1 MDDRTPSVG
10 STKAGSIL
18 IVDPDEQAR
27 ARLSEA
33 LGQLGLP
40 VIELDNFEDAL
51 RAAEQAQPSAAI
63 IEVML
68 PTRSGYELCRV
79 LKQRFGADLAVI
91 FVSGQRSDAVDR
103 VAGLL
108 IGADDY
114 LVKPVHPDELL
125 LRTQRLIRQ
134 RDPAD
139 RRHVGLTAREQEVLE
154 LLCDGLHEA
163 AIAELL
169 VITPRTVGKHLEH
182 IFTKLGVHTR
192 AQAVAAAL
200 RDDVAPGVD
209 AACHVAH

>member
-1 MDDRTPSVG
+1 MDNRTASVG
-10 STKAGSIL
+10 PTKPGSIL

-33 LGQLGLP
+33 LGRLGLP
-40 VIELDNFEDAL
+40 LIELENAEDAL
-51 RAAEQAQPSAAI
+51 RAAEEAQPSAAI

-79 LKQRFGADLAVI
+79 LKQRYGADLAVI

-125 LRTQRLIRQ
+125 LRTQRLIRHCH
-134 RDPAD
+134 PAYQP
-139 RRHVGLTAREQEVLE
+139 HAGLTAREQEVLQ
-154 LLCDGLHEA
+154 LLCDGLPEA
-163 AIAELL
+163 AIAERL

-182 IFTKLGVHTR
+182 IFVKLGVHTR

-200 RDDVAPGVD
+200 RSDPLGGVEG
-209 AACHVAH
+209 AHHLAH

>member
-1 MDDRTPSVG
+1 MDNSTPRVG

-18 IVDPDEQAR
+18 IVDPDEHAR

-33 LGQLGLP
+33 LGRLGLP
-40 VIELDNFEDAL
+40 LIELDNAEDAL

-68 PTRSGYELCRV
+68 PTRCGYELCRV
-79 LKQRFGADLAVI
+79 LKQRYGADLAVI

-125 LRTQRLIRQ
+125 LRTQRLIRHC
-134 RDPAD
+134 DPAY
-139 RRHVGLTAREQEVLE
+139 RPYVGLTAREQEVLQ

-163 AIAELL
+163 AIAERL

-182 IFTKLGVHTR
+182 IFLKLGVHTR

-200 RDDVAPGVD
+200 RGDVARGVD
-209 AACHVAH
+209 GARELVH